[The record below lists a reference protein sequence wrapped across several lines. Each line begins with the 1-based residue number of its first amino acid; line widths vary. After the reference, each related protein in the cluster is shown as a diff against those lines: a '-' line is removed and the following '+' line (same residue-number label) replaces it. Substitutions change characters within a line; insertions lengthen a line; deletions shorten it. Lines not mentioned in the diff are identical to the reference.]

1 MMMMMTAAETIGPI
15 VIETG
20 AASVTGIVDGTEMT
34 TKTLA
39 GPAIVIVIASD
50 DATTSTAAQGT
61 RLIRLDTTETVIVTV
76 ILDEAVGTI
85 KE

>member
-20 AASVTGIVDGTEMT
+20 TASVTRIVDGTEMT

-39 GPAIVIVIASD
+39 GTAIVIVIASD

-76 ILDEAVGTI
+76 ILVEAGGTI